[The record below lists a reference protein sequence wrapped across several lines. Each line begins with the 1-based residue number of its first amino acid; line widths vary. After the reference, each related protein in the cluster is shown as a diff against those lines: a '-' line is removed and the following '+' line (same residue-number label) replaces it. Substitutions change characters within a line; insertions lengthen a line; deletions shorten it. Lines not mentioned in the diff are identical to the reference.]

1 MLISQLTVCV
11 PVLPNLISMQ
21 DSSVSSPVYKA
32 PSRSLL
38 SNLLIASL
46 SAGLIVWSFRLVQE
60 RFFSI
65 TSVDAVING
74 VVTDIR
80 APQAGV
86 VSTLTGSTGKPLDQ
100 GKPLLKIENA
110 RISQLQIESLKG
122 KLNQQQAEL
131 ERAEAKLNQQ
141 LTLLQTVTV
150 DQRHQQHLETVA
162 AQHSV
167 EKVASDLK
175 GAQARHQ
182 LAKVNYNRTKYLT
195 SQGALSQSL
204 LDSAAAEVEE
214 RSAEVT
220 GLERQIK
227 ALEASEQAAQL
238 NLSLVKTSS
247 NSDPRIRLEELQ
259 MQIADQRQ
267 VIQTLR
273 KGIQATEAEL
283 SQANTDVERQ
293 QAVVVN
299 APATG
304 VLWRLAVQPGKFVQ
318 QGESLGQMLDCS
330 GRWVDAFVDEQAARS
345 LQPGTPATVKLYG
358 ADSQVLQGQVSSIR
372 PGSGRLSAG
381 EDIAVPT
388 TPNAPRKAQ
397 VRVDLDPGTEQGGSG
412 QFCYVG
418 YTAQVAFKIR

>member
-1 MLISQLTVCV
+1 
-11 PVLPNLISMQ
+11 MQ
-21 DSSVSSPVYKA
+21 ESPVSSPVYRA

-46 SAGLIVWSFRLVQE
+46 SAGLMVWTFRLIQE
-60 RFFSI
+60 RFFSV
-65 TSVDAVING
+65 TSVDAVVNG
-74 VVTDIR
+74 IVTDIR

-86 VSTLTGSTGKPLDQ
+86 VSTLTGSTGKPLDRDQ
-100 GKPLLKIENA
+100 PLLTIENR

-122 KLNQQQAEL
+122 KLSQQQAEL

-141 LTLLQTVTV
+141 LTLLQTVSV
-150 DQRHQQHLETVA
+150 DQEQQQYLETVA
-162 AQHSV
+162 AQYST

-182 LAKVNYNRTKYLT
+182 LAKVNYDRIRYLAA
-195 SQGALSQSL
+195 QGALSQSR
-204 LDSAAAEVEE
+204 LDAAAAEVQE

-227 ALEASEQAAQL
+227 ALQASEQAARL
-238 NLSLVKTSS
+238 NLSLAKTSS

-273 KGIQATEAEL
+273 KSIQGTEAEL
-283 SQANTDVERQ
+283 AQANIDVERQ
-293 QAVVVN
+293 QTVVVN
-299 APATG
+299 APTTG
-304 VLWRLAVQPGKFVQ
+304 VIWRLAVQPGKFVQ
-318 QGESLGQMLDCS
+318 QGESLGQVLNCS

-358 ADSQVLQGQVSSIR
+358 AESQVLQGQVSSIR

-381 EDIAVPT
+381 EDIAVPVAS
-388 TPNAPRKAQ
+388 NAPRKAQ
-397 VRVDLDPGTEQGGSG
+397 VRVDLDPGTEQGSFG

-418 YTAQVAFKIR
+418 HTAQVSFKVR

>member
-1 MLISQLTVCV
+1 VFLFYQLY
-11 PVLPNLISMQ
+11 IFMQ
-21 DSSVSSPVYKA
+21 ESPVSSPVYRA

-46 SAGLIVWSFRLVQE
+46 SAGLIVWTFRLIQE

-65 TSVDAVING
+65 TSVDAVVNG
-74 VVTDIR
+74 IVTDIR

-86 VSTLTGSTGKPLDQ
+86 VSTLKGSTGKPLDRDQ
-100 GKPLLKIENA
+100 PLLTIENR

-122 KLNQQQAEL
+122 KLSQQQAEL

-150 DQRHQQHLETVA
+150 DQEQQQYLETVA
-162 AQHSV
+162 AQHST

-182 LAKVNYNRTKYLT
+182 LAKVNYDRIRYLAA
-195 SQGALSQSL
+195 QGALSQSR
-204 LDSAAAEVEE
+204 LDAAAAEVQE

-227 ALEASEQAAQL
+227 ALQASEQAARL
-238 NLSLVKTSS
+238 NLSLAKTSS

-273 KGIQATEAEL
+273 KSIQGTEAEL
-283 SQANTDVERQ
+283 AQANIDVERQ
-293 QAVVVN
+293 QSVVVN
-299 APATG
+299 APTTG
-304 VLWRLAVQPGKFVQ
+304 VIWRLAVQPGKFVQ
-318 QGESLGQMLDCS
+318 QGESLGQVLNCS

-358 ADSQVLQGQVSSIR
+358 AESQVLQGQVSSIR

-381 EDIAVPT
+381 EDIAVPVAS
-388 TPNAPRKAQ
+388 NAPRKAQ
-397 VRVDLDPGTEQGGSG
+397 VRVDLDPGTEQGSFE

-418 YTAQVAFKIR
+418 HTAQVSFKVR